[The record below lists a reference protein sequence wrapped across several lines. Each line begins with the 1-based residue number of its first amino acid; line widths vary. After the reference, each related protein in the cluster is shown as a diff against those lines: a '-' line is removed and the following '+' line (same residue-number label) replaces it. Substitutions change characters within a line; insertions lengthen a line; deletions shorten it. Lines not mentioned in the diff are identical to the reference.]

1 MLFATVLGIMLGAA
15 AVTLLRQY
23 IEGATLGS
31 REIVLAPAQFPRLAP
46 PAIVT
51 RGGTFRRRAA

>member
-15 AVTLLRQY
+15 AVTLLREYVAEMQDHP
-23 IEGATLGS
+23 
-31 REIVLAPAQFPRLAP
+31 REVVLTPARFPHLAP

-51 RGGTFRRRAA
+51 RAGTFRRRAA

>member
-15 AVTLLRQY
+15 AVTLIREY
-23 IEGATLGS
+23 IEGATTGP
-31 REIVLAPAQFPRLAP
+31 REVVLTPADFPHLAP

-51 RGGTFRRRAA
+51 RGGTVRRRAA